1 MNKIFLILPILLT
14 LFSSCETNL
23 ELDLGENKSLLILNA
38 FAGNDS
44 LVKVHLS
51 RSTAIQDRLPAENV
65 TDAIVELYEEGTL
78 MGRLQPKG
86 NEWYEMDYRFKSDK
100 DYQIKVNELNKNIIG
115 SRTRI
120 PYIVPISEIKLVRTE
135 SKRRYFKLK
144 FHDRKLERD
153 YYMIL
158 IKCVYE
164 QSGDFGTFTSEQEL
178 AYYSTDLVFNGNLI
192 ENTNT
197 LERNYLLGSRAF
209 SDKSFNGQEAEISFY
224 ADPYDP
230 WGTCSYLKFELYH
243 ISKDYYAYERSKTI
257 LTNREDLPI
266 YKKINQYS
274 NVDSGAGIFA
284 GYALSTANLK
294 VE

>member
-1 MNKIFLILPILLT
+1 MNKIFLILLVCLA
-14 LFSSCETNL
+14 LVSSCENNL
-23 ELDLGENKSLLILNA
+23 DLDLGKNDSLLVLNA

-51 RSTAIQDRLPAENV
+51 RSIAIQNRLPAENV
-65 TDAIVELYEEGTL
+65 TDVIVELYEEGTL
-78 MGRLQPKG
+78 KGRLQPKG
-86 NEWYEMDYRFKSDK
+86 NEWFEMDFRFKTGK
-100 DYQIKVNELNKNIIG
+100 DYEIKVNEQNKNMIG
-115 SRTRI
+115 CKTHVPAVI
-120 PYIVPISEIKLVRTE
+120 PISEVKLVRTE
-135 SKRRYFKLK
+135 SKRRHFKLK
-144 FHDRKLERD
+144 FQDRKLEKD

-158 IKCVYE
+158 IKCVYA
-164 QSGDFGTFTSEQEL
+164 QSDGVVSFTSEMEL
-178 AYYSTDLVFNGNLI
+178 SYYSTDLVFNGNLV

-197 LERNYLLGSRAF
+197 LERNYLVGSRAF

-230 WGTCSYLKFELYH
+230 LGNYSHLKFELYH

-266 YKKINQYS
+266 YKKINLYS

-284 GYALSTANLK
+284 GYALSTAILK
-294 VE
+294 LD